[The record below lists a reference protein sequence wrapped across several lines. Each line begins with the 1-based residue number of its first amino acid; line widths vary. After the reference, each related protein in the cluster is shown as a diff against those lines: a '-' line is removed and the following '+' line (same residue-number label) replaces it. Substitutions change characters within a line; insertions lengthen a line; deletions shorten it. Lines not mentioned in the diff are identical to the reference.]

1 VLTPQVEQQIS
12 TEVAIVLM
20 ERDQGES
27 VYSTSA
33 SAHSGIKFQ
42 IDPLYSLPVSHTLRL
57 LILRLGASLGGI
69 F

>member
-20 ERDQGES
+20 ERDQGER

-33 SAHSGIKFQ
+33 SAQAGMKFQ
-42 IDPLYSLPVSHTLRL
+42 IDL
-57 LILRLGASLGGI
+57 
-69 F
+69 